1 MTSDF
6 SALLSH
12 RVIPVLVLN
21 EPKKAKEIGNALVES
36 GLPLVEVTLRT
47 DSAWESIE
55 IFKNI
60 AGLSV
65 GVGSVTRVEQLT
77 QASHLEL
84 DFAVSPGMDLELV
97 DTALSLELPYL
108 PGVATPSEMMQGLQ
122 RGLTYLKFFP
132 AHTLGGIK
140 AIQAMSAPFP
150 SLSFIPTGGISEEN
164 AGEYLAEANVPA
176 VGGSWMVSKKRI
188 SEGDFEGLRSDIR
201 GAVQSV
207 KGGQAH
213 QLRTRRPCDFSAR
226 LFQGRHRRYQL
237 SSLLNQ

>member
-47 DSAWESIE
+47 ESAWESIE
-55 IFKNI
+55 IFKSI

-65 GVGSVTRVEQLT
+65 GVGSVTRLEQLT
-77 QASHLEL
+77 QASKLDL
-84 DFAVSPGMDLELV
+84 DFAVSPGMDLALV
-97 DTALSLELPYL
+97 DTALSLGMPYL

-132 AHTLGGIK
+132 AQTLGGIK

-150 SLSFIPTGGISEEN
+150 SLKFVPTGGISEEN
-164 AGEYLAEANVPA
+164 AGEYLAEANVQA

-207 KGGQAH
+207 KGGQ
-213 QLRTRRPCDFSAR
+213 
-226 LFQGRHRRYQL
+226 G
-237 SSLLNQ
+237 

>member
-1 MTSDF
+1 MAIDF

-21 EPKKAKEIGNALVES
+21 EPKKAEEIGNALVES

-47 DSAWESIE
+47 DSAWEAIE
-55 IFKNI
+55 IFKGI
-60 AGLSV
+60 PGLSV
-65 GVGSVTRVEQLT
+65 GVGSVTKPEQLT
-77 QASHLEL
+77 QAATLEL

-97 DTALSLELPYL
+97 DAALYLGLPYL

-122 RGLTYLKFFP
+122 RGLTHLKFFP
-132 AHTLGGIK
+132 AETLGGIK

-164 AGEYLAEANVPA
+164 TGEYLAQANVPA

-188 SEGDFEGLRSDIR
+188 SESDFEGLRSDIR
-201 GAVQSV
+201 AAVQAV
-207 KGGQAH
+207 KG
-213 QLRTRRPCDFSAR
+213 R
-226 LFQGRHRRYQL
+226 QG
-237 SSLLNQ
+237 

>member
-1 MTSDF
+1 MAIDF

-21 EPKKAKEIGNALVES
+21 EPKKAEEIGNALVES

-47 DSAWESIE
+47 DSAWEAIE
-55 IFKNI
+55 IFKGI
-60 AGLSV
+60 PGLSV
-65 GVGSVTRVEQLT
+65 GVGSVTKPEQLT
-77 QASHLEL
+77 RAAALEL

-97 DTALSLELPYL
+97 DAALNLGLPYL

-122 RGLTYLKFFP
+122 RGLTHLKFFP
-132 AHTLGGIK
+132 AETLGGIK

-164 AGEYLAEANVPA
+164 AGEYLAQANVPA

-188 SEGDFEGLRSDIR
+188 SESDFEGLRSDIR
-201 GAVQSV
+201 GAVQAV
-207 KGGQAH
+207 KG
-213 QLRTRRPCDFSAR
+213 R
-226 LFQGRHRRYQL
+226 QG
-237 SSLLNQ
+237 

>member
-1 MTSDF
+1 MAIDF

-21 EPKKAKEIGNALVES
+21 EPKKAEEIGNALVES

-47 DSAWESIE
+47 DSAWEAIE
-55 IFKNI
+55 IFKGI
-60 AGLSV
+60 PGLSV
-65 GVGSVTRVEQLT
+65 GVGSVTKPEQLT
-77 QASHLEL
+77 RAAALEL

-97 DTALSLELPYL
+97 DAALNLGLPYL

-122 RGLTYLKFFP
+122 RGLTHLKFFP
-132 AHTLGGIK
+132 AETLGGIK

-164 AGEYLAEANVPA
+164 AGEYLAQANVPA

-188 SEGDFEGLRSDIR
+188 SESDFEGLRSDIR
-201 GAVQSV
+201 GAVQAV
-207 KGGQAH
+207 KD
-213 QLRTRRPCDFSAR
+213 R
-226 LFQGRHRRYQL
+226 QG
-237 SSLLNQ
+237 

>member
-1 MTSDF
+1 MTIDF
-6 SALLSH
+6 KALLSH

-55 IFKNI
+55 IFKSI
-60 AGLSV
+60 TGLSV
-65 GVGSVTRVEQLT
+65 GVGSVTRLEQLT
-77 QASHLEL
+77 QASNLEL
-84 DFAVSPGMDLELV
+84 DFAVSPGMDVALV
-97 DTALSLELPYL
+97 DTALSLGLPYL

-132 AHTLGGIK
+132 AQNLGGIK

-150 SLSFIPTGGISEEN
+150 SLKFIPTGGISEEN
-164 AGEYLAEANVPA
+164 AGEYLAETNVPA
-176 VGGSWMVSKKRI
+176 VGGSWMVAKKRI

-201 GAVQSV
+201 GAVQAV
-207 KGGQAH
+207 KGGQ
-213 QLRTRRPCDFSAR
+213 
-226 LFQGRHRRYQL
+226 G
-237 SSLLNQ
+237 

>member
-1 MTSDF
+1 MAIDF

-21 EPKKAKEIGNALVES
+21 DPKKAKEIGNALVES

-47 DSAWESIE
+47 DSAWQSIE
-55 IFKNI
+55 IFKGI
-60 AGLSV
+60 SGLSV
-65 GVGSVTRVEQLT
+65 GVGSITKVEQLT
-77 QASHLEL
+77 RAADLEL
-84 DFAVSPGMDLELV
+84 DFAVSPGMDVELV
-97 DTALSLELPYL
+97 DTALSLGLAYL

-132 AHTLGGIK
+132 AQTLGGIK

-164 AGEYLAEANVPA
+164 AGEYLAQANIPA

-188 SEGDFEGLRSDIR
+188 DEGDFEGVRNDIR
-201 GAVQSV
+201 GAVQAV
-207 KGGQAH
+207 KGGQ
-213 QLRTRRPCDFSAR
+213 D
-226 LFQGRHRRYQL
+226 
-237 SSLLNQ
+237 

>member
-1 MTSDF
+1 MAIDF

-21 EPKKAKEIGNALVES
+21 DPKKAKEIGNALVES

-55 IFKNI
+55 IFKGI
-60 AGLSV
+60 SGLSV
-65 GVGSVTRVEQLT
+65 GVGSITKVEQLT
-77 QASHLEL
+77 QAADLEL
-84 DFAVSPGMDLELV
+84 DFAVSPGMDVELV
-97 DTALSLELPYL
+97 DTALSLGLAYL

-132 AHTLGGIK
+132 AQTLGGIK

-164 AGEYLAEANVPA
+164 AGEYLAQANIPA

-188 SEGDFEGLRSDIR
+188 DEGDFEGVRNDIR
-201 GAVQSV
+201 GAVQAV
-207 KGGQAH
+207 KGGQV
-213 QLRTRRPCDFSAR
+213 
-226 LFQGRHRRYQL
+226 
-237 SSLLNQ
+237 

>member
-1 MTSDF
+1 MTIDF
-6 SALLSH
+6 KALLSH

-55 IFKNI
+55 IFKSI
-60 AGLSV
+60 TGLSV
-65 GVGSVTRVEQLT
+65 GVGSVTRLEQLT
-77 QASHLEL
+77 QASNLEL
-84 DFAVSPGMDLELV
+84 DFAVSPGMDVALV
-97 DTALSLELPYL
+97 DTALSLGLPYL

-132 AHTLGGIK
+132 AQTLGGIK

-150 SLSFIPTGGISEEN
+150 SLKFIPTGGISEEN
-164 AGEYLAEANVPA
+164 AGEYLAETNVPA
-176 VGGSWMVSKKRI
+176 VGGSWMVAKKRI

-201 GAVQSV
+201 GAVQAV
-207 KGGQAH
+207 KGGQ
-213 QLRTRRPCDFSAR
+213 
-226 LFQGRHRRYQL
+226 G
-237 SSLLNQ
+237 

>member
-1 MTSDF
+1 MAIDF

-21 EPKKAKEIGNALVES
+21 DPKKAKEIGNALVES

-55 IFKNI
+55 IFKGI
-60 AGLSV
+60 SGLSV
-65 GVGSVTRVEQLT
+65 GVGSITKVEQLT
-77 QASHLEL
+77 QAANLEL
-84 DFAVSPGMDLELV
+84 DFAVSPGMDVELV
-97 DTALSLELPYL
+97 DTALSLGLPYL

-132 AHTLGGIK
+132 AQTLGGIK

-164 AGEYLAEANVPA
+164 AGEYLAQANVPA

-188 SEGDFEGLRSDIR
+188 DEGDFEGVRSDIR
-201 GAVQSV
+201 GAVQAV
-207 KGGQAH
+207 KGGQ
-213 QLRTRRPCDFSAR
+213 D
-226 LFQGRHRRYQL
+226 
-237 SSLLNQ
+237 

>member
-1 MTSDF
+1 MAIDF

-47 DSAWESIE
+47 DSAWEAIE
-55 IFKNI
+55 IFKGI
-60 AGLSV
+60 PGLSV
-65 GVGSVTRVEQLT
+65 GVGSVTKPEQLT
-77 QASHLEL
+77 RAAALEL

-97 DTALSLELPYL
+97 DAALNLGLPYL

-122 RGLTYLKFFP
+122 RGLTHLKFFP
-132 AHTLGGIK
+132 AETLGGIK

-164 AGEYLAEANVPA
+164 AGEYLAQANVPA

-188 SEGDFEGLRSDIR
+188 SESDFEGLRSDIR
-201 GAVQSV
+201 GAVQAV
-207 KGGQAH
+207 KD
-213 QLRTRRPCDFSAR
+213 R
-226 LFQGRHRRYQL
+226 QG
-237 SSLLNQ
+237 

>member
-1 MTSDF
+1 MAIDF
-6 SALLSH
+6 KALLSH

-55 IFKNI
+55 IFKSI
-60 AGLSV
+60 TGLSV
-65 GVGSVTRVEQLT
+65 GVGSVTRLEQLT
-77 QASHLEL
+77 QASNLEL
-84 DFAVSPGMDLELV
+84 DFAVSPGMDVALV
-97 DTALSLELPYL
+97 DTALSLGLPYL

-132 AHTLGGIK
+132 AQTLGGIK

-150 SLSFIPTGGISEEN
+150 SLKFIPTGGISEEN
-164 AGEYLAEANVPA
+164 AGEYLAETNVPA
-176 VGGSWMVSKKRI
+176 VGGSWMVAKKRI

-201 GAVQSV
+201 GAVQAV
-207 KGGQAH
+207 KGGQ
-213 QLRTRRPCDFSAR
+213 
-226 LFQGRHRRYQL
+226 G
-237 SSLLNQ
+237 